1 MRVAIISAVAL
12 LLGGCGSGTD
22 APVTSTSSALS
33 AEPSG
38 LVGEPSF
45 VTPLEDAVSVNVA
58 AGFGTVVA
66 WITHD
71 AVSVATVD
79 VSTGA
84 LADVEK
90 INGDLAPFAHPIERP
105 AVRVGGEGDVDV
117 AFTALAGSGATV
129 YFSEDLSLPEPIS
142 GPPRP
147 ETNLVHMTTTPDG
160 SPLLAWLE
168 DSTLSVARSDGGSL
182 TEFEGVDD
190 LTCDC
195 CNPVPVV
202 TDDSLV
208 VAYRDRDT
216 VDGEIVR
223 NVAAIR
229 SLDGGDSYES
239 PVEVADDDW
248 FLNGCPFTGP
258 DLIEIE
264 GALVVAWMD
273 ARQSVHPNQADSTI
287 WVDRSLDGGATFG
300 TDQAVAANG
309 RHRWPVM
316 TVDSSGVIHLIWET
330 QGPEGGLSYSWSEDQ
345 GETFSEPELLVDRA
359 MSDGRAPTS
368 PSVVYHEG
376 HVVVSW
382 ANGVQGYVAAW
393 PTG

>member
-1 MRVAIISAVAL
+1 MRAAILSAVAL
-12 LLGGCGSGTD
+12 LVGACASGTD
-22 APVTSTSSALS
+22 APAPSTSSTTPS
-33 AEPSG
+33 GPSG
-38 LVGEPSF
+38 LVGEPAF
-45 VTPLEDAVSVNVA
+45 VTPLEEAVTVNVA
-58 AGFGTVVA
+58 AGPRTVVA

-71 AVSVATVD
+71 DVSVATVD

-84 LADVEK
+84 LTDVAK
-90 INGDLAPFAHPIERP
+90 INGDLTPFAHPIERP
-105 AVRVGGEGDVDV
+105 AIRVVGEGDVDV
-117 AFTALAGSGATV
+117 AFTALAGDGATV
-129 YFSEDLSLPEPIS
+129 YFSDDLSRPEPIS

-168 DSTLSVARSDGGSL
+168 DSTLSVARSVGATL
-182 TEFEGVDD
+182 TESEGVDD

-229 SLDGGDSYES
+229 SLDGGASYES
-239 PVEVADDDW
+239 PVAVADDDW
-248 FLNGCPFTGP
+248 FLSGCPFTGP
-258 DLIEIE
+258 DLIEVE

-300 TDQAVAANG
+300 TDQAVAADG

-316 TVDSSGVIHLIWET
+316 TVDSSGLVHLIWET
-330 QGPEGGLSYSWSEDQ
+330 QGPEGGLSYAWSDDQ
-345 GETFSEPELLVDRA
+345 GVTFSEPELLVDRA

-368 PSVVYHEG
+368 PSVVYHDG
-376 HVVVSW
+376 HVVVTW
-382 ANGVQGYVAAW
+382 TNGVQGYVAAW
-393 PTG
+393 SIG